1 MNLLEFLKDN
11 ENARKI
17 FGKKELEIIFKQLE
31 GMHLTQS
38 ERNRLSRDIKP
49 KFEFIREANNYK
61 EGFDLKQNQNN
72 KKIINEAVKIIL
84 EDELKDNIN
93 SILLFG
99 SFVDKSFTKKSD
111 IDICVVFKEITLK
124 EATNFRIRV
133 SGQLPKKVDVQV
145 FNVLPIKIKR
155 EISKNHRVLY
165 KTGNF
170 DNINFSIRYLKDEDF
185 FIRMKKIF
193 GVRI

>member
-185 FIRMKKIF
+185 FIRVKKIF

>member
-1 MNLLEFLKDN
+1 MNLLEFLKNN
-11 ENARKI
+11 ENTRKI

-31 GMHLTQS
+31 GMPLTQS

-49 KFEFIREANNYK
+49 KFEFIKEADKYK
-61 EGFDLKQNQNN
+61 NEFDLKQNQNN
-72 KKIINEAVKIIL
+72 RRIINNTVRIIL

-93 SILLFG
+93 LILLFG
-99 SFVDKSFTKKSD
+99 SFANKSFTKKSD

-133 SGQLPKKVDVQV
+133 SGQIPKKVDVQV
-145 FNVLPIKIKR
+145 FNVLPMKIKR
-155 EISKNHRVLY
+155 EISKNHKILY
-165 KTGNF
+165 KTNKF
-170 DNINFSIRYLKDEDF
+170 DNINFSIKYLKDEDF

-193 GVRI
+193 GVEI